1 MTKARHAGVLAPLSA
16 MASGESWGIGEFPDL
31 ASFSDWLAEA
41 GFDRLMMLPIFMM
54 AASDHSPYAVSSVM
68 ALDPIYIATGALE
81 DFAGAGGV
89 SAMSDAGRDA
99 IASARDATAI
109 DYRHVRSAR
118 REALALAFERFVSE
132 DWQPRTA
139 RADAFRAWTD
149 RERSWLDDHALFQ
162 TLSALRAR
170 APWWEWDAPLRD
182 RVPAAL
188 DDARR
193 EHAMSILRHQHAQW
207 LADTQWQA
215 ARRVAR
221 DRGVTV
227 IGDLPFA
234 VSADSADVWSH
245 QDLFDREVSIGAPP
259 DAFSATGQDWGLP
272 FYRWDVLARTDYHW
286 IRQRVHRMAAL
297 FDGLRIDHL
306 VGLYRT
312 YGIPREGAPFF
323 SPPYE
328 DEAAQVRQGE
338 ALLRIFLESGL
349 AIIAEDLGTV
359 PDAVRASMARLGVP
373 GTRVLR
379 WERDWHHPA
388 QPFLD
393 PTTFPA
399 ASAAMSGTHDTEP
412 LTLWWDRASLDE
424 RRAVLAQPAFAEL
437 ASAGEGQMWSDA
449 LRDACLRQ
457 LYAAGSDDVFLPLQ
471 DLFGWR
477 DRINTPA
484 TVGDANWT
492 WRLPWLVDRWS
503 AQPEAASRAR
513 FSRTLAI
520 DAGRNLRGW

>member
-1 MTKARHAGVLAPLSA
+1 MTPTRHAGVLAPLSA
-16 MASGESWGIGEFPDL
+16 MASRESWGIGEFPDL
-31 ASFSDWLAEA
+31 GSFSEWLAEA
-41 GFDRLMMLPIFMM
+41 GFDRLMLLPIFMT
-54 AASDHSPYAVSSVM
+54 AASDHSPYAVSSAM
-68 ALDPIYIATGALE
+68 ALDPIYIATGALR
-81 DFAGAGGV
+81 DFVGAGGT
-89 SAMSDAGRDA
+89 SAMSAAGRDA
-99 IASARDATAI
+99 LVLARDATAI
-109 DYRHVRSAR
+109 DYRRVRAAR
-118 REALALAFERFVSE
+118 QEALALAFERFVSE
-132 DWQPRTA
+132 EWRPRTA
-139 RADAFRAWTD
+139 RAETFRAWAD
-149 RERSWLDDHALFQ
+149 RERLWLDDHALFQ
-162 TLSALRAR
+162 ALSESRAR
-170 APWWEWDAPLRD
+170 APWWEWDPPLRTRD
-182 RVPAAL
+182 PAAL

-193 EHAMSILRHQHAQW
+193 EHATSLLRHQHAQW

-215 ARRVAR
+215 ARGAAR

-234 VSADSADVWSH
+234 VSADSADVWAH
-245 QDLFDREVSIGAPP
+245 QDLFDREISIGAPP

-272 FYRWDVLARTDYHW
+272 FYRWDVLARTDYEW
-286 IRQRVHRMAAL
+286 IRQRVRRMAAL

-359 PDAVRASMARLGVP
+359 PDAVRESMARLGIP
-373 GTRVLR
+373 GTKVLR
-379 WERDWHHPA
+379 WERAWHHHE
-388 QPFLD
+388 QPFRD
-393 PTTFPA
+393 PATFPPT
-399 ASAAMSGTHDTEP
+399 SAAMSGTHYTEP
-412 LTLWWDRASLDE
+412 LPLWWDRASVEE
-424 RRAVLAQPAFAEL
+424 RRAVLGQPAFAEL
-437 ASAGEGQMWSDA
+437 APGGDGQPWSDA

-492 WRLPWLVDRWS
+492 WRLPWPVDRW
-503 AQPEAASRAR
+503 AAVPEAAGRAR
-513 FSRTLAI
+513 FSRALATET
-520 DAGRNLRGW
+520 GRHLRGW